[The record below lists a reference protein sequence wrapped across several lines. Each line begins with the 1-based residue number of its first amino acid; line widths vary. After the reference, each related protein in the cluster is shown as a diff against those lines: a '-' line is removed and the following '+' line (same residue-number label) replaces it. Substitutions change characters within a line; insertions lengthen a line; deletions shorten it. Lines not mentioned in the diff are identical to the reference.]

1 MIRSLNMIR
10 KTYLMCSAGL
20 LLSVA
25 ACSST
30 TDLSTSLSPTAAAKL
45 AASMDASSSLGAA
58 DFGLAATVAIRA
70 AGSAPVAATAPIAIN
85 NTFSVTK
92 QCPQGGNVV
101 IAGTIVGTGDQ
112 ATRSLTVDAN
122 ATRTDTGCAF
132 QTDDGVLTLNGNPN
146 IVYKG
151 HLNIVNGML
160 SGLQTQSHKG
170 SFKWARPGGSGTC
183 DVDLSSSYDPATRTA
198 TVTGTFCGKTINV
211 TQTR

>member
-1 MIRSLNMIR
+1 MIR
-10 KTYLMCSAGL
+10 KIYLTCSAAL
-20 LLSVA
+20 VLAVA
-25 ACSST
+25 ACSSS
-30 TDLSTSLSPTAAAKL
+30 TDLATTVSQSAATNLAAA
-45 AASMDASSSLGAA
+45 MDAGSSLGAA

-70 AGSAPVAATAPIAIN
+70 AGSAPAAATAPIAIN

-112 ATRSLTVDAN
+112 TTRSLTVDAN

-151 HLNIVNGML
+151 HLNIANGML

>member
-1 MIRSLNMIR
+1 MIR
-10 KTYLMCSAGL
+10 KTYLIRSAGL
-20 LLSVA
+20 LLAVA
-25 ACSST
+25 ACNSS
-30 TDLSTSLSPTAAAKL
+30 TDLSTTLSPSATVKL

-58 DFGLAATVAIRA
+58 DFGLGAMVAIRA
-70 AGSAPVAATAPIAIN
+70 AGSGTAAAAAPVAIN
-85 NTFSVTK
+85 NTFSITK

-101 IAGTIVGTGDQ
+101 IAGTIIGTGDQ

-170 SFKWARPGGSGTC
+170 SFTWARPGGSGTC
-183 DVDLSSSYDPATRTA
+183 DVDVSSSYDPVTRIA
-198 TVTGTFCGKTINV
+198 TVTGTFCGKAVNV
-211 TQTR
+211 RQSR

>member
-1 MIRSLNMIR
+1 MIRNTSLI
-10 KTYLMCSAGL
+10 YSAGL
-20 LLSVA
+20 LLAVA
-25 ACSST
+25 ACNSST
-30 TDLSTSLSPTAAAKL
+30 ELSTSISASAAAKL
-45 AASMDASSSLGAA
+45 ASSMDASSSLGAA
-58 DFGLAATVAIRA
+58 DFGLGATVAIRA
-70 AGSAPVAATAPIAIN
+70 AGSGATAAATAPVAIN

-92 QCPQGGNVV
+92 QCPQGGSVV

-112 ATRSLTVDAN
+112 TTRSLTVDAN

-146 IVYKG
+146 LVYKG

-170 SFKWARPGGSGTC
+170 SFTWSRPGGSGTC
-183 DVDLSSSYDPATRTA
+183 DVDVSSSYDPATRIA

-211 TQTR
+211 TQSR

>member
-1 MIRSLNMIR
+1 MIRNTSLI
-10 KTYLMCSAGL
+10 YSAGL
-20 LLSVA
+20 LLAVA
-25 ACSST
+25 ACNSS
-30 TDLSTSLSPTAAAKL
+30 TDLSTSISASAAAKL
-45 AASMDASSSLGAA
+45 ASSMDASSSLGAA
-58 DFGLAATVAIRA
+58 DFGLGATVAIRA
-70 AGSAPVAATAPIAIN
+70 AGSGATAAATAPVAIN

-92 QCPQGGNVV
+92 QCPQGGSVV

-112 ATRSLTVDAN
+112 TTRSLTVDAN

-146 IVYKG
+146 LVYKG

-170 SFKWARPGGSGTC
+170 SFTWSRPGGSGTC
-183 DVDLSSSYDPATRTA
+183 DVDVSSSYDPATRIA

-211 TQTR
+211 TQSR